1 MIIFFSKKIF
11 FFKYFFFLHSD
22 VASSASLS
30 LHYFGSLTKNNIK
43 DRVLQLNVFRC
54 ATQNKLSQVFA
65 TDKSVFSLTFT
76 IGMFV
81 LALVDFIATLF
92 SFPFSSLL
100 SDCTDPSTLVLGV
113 GLVRYKKDKQPAE
126 MCLQIWLVSLISKM
140 FFFYLYINNN
150 KKYKYYLILFRHWKL
165 FSFFCTLL

>member
-1 MIIFFSKKIF
+1 M
-11 FFKYFFFLHSD
+11 
-22 VASSASLS
+22 
-30 LHYFGSLTKNNIK
+30 
-43 DRVLQLNVFRC
+43 
-54 ATQNKLSQVFA
+54 
-65 TDKSVFSLTFT
+65 
-76 IGMFV
+76 

-100 SDCTDPSTLVLGV
+100 SDCTDPSTLVLGA

-165 FSFFCTLL
+165 FFFFFSVPSCEESCAQNWQWFSFSFVLTFNCFISYNNPRGYFIYIAGMGSGNQSCGNISSKQWIYN